1 MAIAKVLLPSLSLF
15 VFYAIFYYADING
28 LRALGEQYIASGTL
42 PGTNEPIRTI
52 YTGIEPIDHLLTTL
66 TAFFWPT
73 TDGSHPS
80 LLLHSIAFSGTFGSA
95 WVLITLEAWRKG
107 NAWTIAAFPMIF
119 GLTAQVL
126 TFAFAAPLYCFFHL
140 ITSRTAKNP
149 TPDTLRI
156 PRSITNTLPLVFI
169 LGYMVPT
176 QLLILPISEHITFD
190 LKQIFIAIWQPWPAY
205 ISIILT
211 LIYTITTP
219 FTSSDRTTPASE
231 RKNLSSLRWVY
242 AFAFGN
248 TALTHLV
255 SWIVSLASVLV
266 PDIFNPEV
274 VDYLHPGRVFEVPIP
289 WEEPVRTVA
298 SVGHGVHA
306 FLRWDYIIGSL
317 GVLVWAGSLHG
328 AAQRGVY
335 GSVGWL
341 GLLWKVGL
349 LSVFVGP
356 VGAAVELMWE
366 REELVLAK
374 RGLTESGKK
383 DP

>member
-1 MAIAKVLLPSLSLF
+1 
-15 VFYAIFYYADING
+15 
-28 LRALGEQYIASGTL
+28 
-42 PGTNEPIRTI
+42 
-52 YTGIEPIDHLLTTL
+52 
-66 TAFFWPT
+66 
-73 TDGSHPS
+73 
-80 LLLHSIAFSGTFGSA
+80 
-95 WVLITLEAWRKG
+95 
-107 NAWTIAAFPMIF
+107 MIF

-140 ITSRTAKNP
+140 TTSKTAKKP
-149 TPDTLRI
+149 TPDSLRI
-156 PRSITNTLPLVFI
+156 PRAITNTLPLVFI

-176 QLLILPISEHITFD
+176 QLLILPISEHITYD

-205 ISIILT
+205 VSILLT

-219 FTSSDRTTPASE
+219 FTSSDRATPASE
-231 RKNLSSLRWVY
+231 RKSLSSLRWVY

-255 SWIVSLASVLV
+255 SWIISLASVLV
-266 PDIFNPEV
+266 PGIFSGEF
-274 VDYLHPGRVFEVPIP
+274 VDALHPGRVFEVPIP

-317 GVLVWAGSLHG
+317 GVLVWAASLYA
-328 AAQRGVY
+328 AAQKGAY
-335 GSVGWL
+335 GKVGWL
-341 GLLWKVGL
+341 GLFGKAIL

-374 RGLTESGKK
+374 RGLIENRKK
-383 DP
+383 DS